1 MKNNC
6 AMVEFRRDATGKVIR
21 ELRNNKKLTQEV
33 LSGFAGIARS
43 HLAMIESGTKQP
55 NFETIWA
62 IANALEL
69 HPYELVKR
77 IEQETEKLQENEIKK
92 HTQV

>member
-1 MKNNC
+1 MKNNY

-55 NFETIWA
+55 NFETVWA